1 MKKCACHVLSSNA
14 CFTVKYQDVSKHEA
28 GQRSGIL
35 VQFLHWYLLSLRLH
49 DFQQITSFCCG

>member
-1 MKKCACHVLSSNA
+1 MKKCACHVLSSNT

-35 VQFLHWYLLSLRLH
+35 VQFLWLKSLLKQVLS
-49 DFQQITSFCCG
+49 GENVY